1 MLKINN
7 IDMELPQMGKE
18 PQMGYAEEYV
28 EKTMLSGKIRRI
40 YRGKRFYATFSYAY
54 LTSEQRTI
62 IQQLLAAQEQS
73 GYVTVQI
80 SSPYGTFSGQ
90 AIMEL
95 NQQQTRFAYSEV
107 LSDYV
112 WVDWQMTVKGVEYAS
127 E

>member
-1 MLKINN
+1 MLTINN

-107 LSDYV
+107 LGDYV
-112 WVDWQMTVKGVEYAS
+112 WVNWQITVKGVEYAQ
-127 E
+127 

>member
-7 IDMELPQMGKE
+7 IDMELPQIGKE
-18 PQMGYAEEYV
+18 PKMGYAEEYV

-95 NQQQTRFAYSEV
+95 NQQQTRFAYSDV
-107 LSDYV
+107 LGDYV
-112 WVDWQMTVKGVEYAS
+112 WVDWQITVKGVEYAQ
-127 E
+127 

>member
-7 IDMELPQMGKE
+7 IDMELPQIGKE
-18 PQMGYAEEYV
+18 PKMGYAEEYV

-95 NQQQTRFAYSEV
+95 NQQQTRFAYSDV
-107 LSDYV
+107 LKDYV
-112 WVDWQMTVKGVEYAS
+112 WVDWQITVKGVEYAS
-127 E
+127 

>member
-73 GYVTVQI
+73 GYVTIQI

-107 LSDYV
+107 LGDYV
-112 WVDWQMTVKGVEYAS
+112 WVNWQITVKSVEYAS
-127 E
+127 

>member
-1 MLKINN
+1 MLTINN

-73 GYVTVQI
+73 GYVSVQI

-107 LSDYV
+107 LGDYV
-112 WVDWQMTVKGVEYAS
+112 WVDWQITVKSVEYAS
-127 E
+127 

>member
-1 MLKINN
+1 MLTINN

-62 IQQLLAAQEQS
+62 IQQLLAAQEQN
-73 GYVTVQI
+73 GYVSVQI

-107 LSDYV
+107 LGDYV
-112 WVDWQMTVKGVEYAS
+112 WVDWQITVKSVEYAS
-127 E
+127 

>member
-107 LSDYV
+107 LGDYV
-112 WVDWQMTVKGVEYAS
+112 WVNWQITVKGVEYAS

>member
-1 MLKINN
+1 MLTINN

-54 LTSEQRTI
+54 LTSEQRTT

-107 LSDYV
+107 LKDYV
-112 WVDWQMTVKGVEYAS
+112 WVDWQITVKGVEYAQ
-127 E
+127 

>member
-1 MLKINN
+1 MLTINN

-54 LTSEQRTI
+54 LTSEQRTT

-95 NQQQTRFAYSEV
+95 NQQQTRFAYSDV
-107 LSDYV
+107 LKDYV
-112 WVDWQMTVKGVEYAS
+112 WVNWQITVKGVEYAS
-127 E
+127 

>member
-1 MLKINN
+1 MLTINN

-54 LTSEQRTI
+54 LTSEQRTT
-62 IQQLLAAQEQS
+62 IQQLLAAQEQN
-73 GYVTVQI
+73 GYVSVQI

-95 NQQQTRFAYSEV
+95 NQQQTRFAYSDV
-107 LSDYV
+107 LKDYV
-112 WVDWQMTVKGVEYAS
+112 WVNWQITVKGVEYAS
-127 E
+127 

>member
-1 MLKINN
+1 MLTINN

-62 IQQLLAAQEQS
+62 IQQVLAAQEQS

-95 NQQQTRFAYSEV
+95 NQQQTRFAYSDV
-107 LSDYV
+107 LKDYV
-112 WVDWQMTVKGVEYAS
+112 WVNWQITVKGVEYAS
-127 E
+127 

>member
-73 GYVTVQI
+73 GYVSVQI

-107 LSDYV
+107 LGDYV
-112 WVDWQMTVKGVEYAS
+112 WVDWQITVKGAEYAQ
-127 E
+127 

>member
-18 PQMGYAEEYV
+18 PKMGYAEEYV
-28 EKTMLSGKIRRI
+28 EITMLSGKIRRI

-95 NQQQTRFAYSEV
+95 NQQQTRFAYSDV
-107 LSDYV
+107 LNDYV
-112 WVDWQMTVKGVEYAS
+112 WVDWQITVKGVEYAQ
-127 E
+127 

>member
-1 MLKINN
+1 MLTINN

-54 LTSEQRTI
+54 LTSEQRTTT
-62 IQQLLAAQEQS
+62 QQLLAAQEQS

-107 LSDYV
+107 LKDYV
-112 WVDWQMTVKGVEYAS
+112 WVNWQITVKGVEYAQ
-127 E
+127 

>member
-28 EKTMLSGKIRRI
+28 EKTMSSGKIRRI

-80 SSPYGTFSGQ
+80 SSPYGTFLGQ

-95 NQQQTRFAYSEV
+95 NQQQTRFAYSDV
-107 LSDYV
+107 LGDYV
-112 WVDWQMTVKGVEYAS
+112 WVDWQITVKGVEYAS